1 MRFGI
6 RSLASIAMILLA
18 LAAFVACGE
27 DADDDEGLSVVASI
41 YPLGYFTE
49 RIGGD
54 QVTVTVLVKPGVE
67 AHGLEPTASDLRT
80 IGAADL
86 VVMNG
91 LELEPWLERA
101 LEALEDSDTRVV
113 LEAADESQAI
123 DGVAHGHED
132 EGHEEEGE
140 GHDHEKEGEGEK
152 EEGEGHDHEGHD
164 HEKEGEGEKEEGEG
178 HDHEGHDHEKEG
190 EGEKEEGEGHDH
202 EGHDHEKEGEGE
214 KEEGEGHD
222 HEGEGHEEEGD
233 HHEDEHAHHAHE
245 LDPHMWLDPVL
256 AVVQVERIRDALIAA
271 DADNADVF
279 RENAAA
285 LINELN
291 ELHAEFSQALANCRH
306 DHFVTSHAAYGYLAA
321 RYAVEQIP
329 IAGLSLEAEPSP
341 QRLAEITD
349 QVIDLGLGYVLV
361 EPVVAGTLEE
371 TIQRETGIELIPIH
385 AIESVTQDE
394 LDAHDDYFGLMRDNL
409 ASLKLALEC
418 A

>member
-1 MRFGI
+1 MRLGI
-6 RSLASIAMILLA
+6 RSVASIAMILLA

-27 DADDDEGLSVVASI
+27 DADDEGLSVVASI

-49 RIGGD
+49 RIGGE
-54 QVTVTVLVKPGVE
+54 QVAVTVLVKPGVE
-67 AHGLEPTASDLRT
+67 AHGFEPTASDLRT

-113 LEAADESQAI
+113 LEAADQSLAI
-123 DGVAHGHED
+123 EGLPHDDHGHGEHEEGEHHEGEGEEHEHEEGEHKEGEGEEHEHEEGEHKEGEGEGHEHEEGEHHEEEGEEHEHEGDAHED
-132 EGHEEEGE
+132 EGHHHGE
-140 GHDHEKEGEGEK
+140 
-152 EEGEGHDHEGHD
+152 
-164 HEKEGEGEKEEGEG
+164 
-178 HDHEGHDHEKEG
+178 
-190 EGEKEEGEGHDH
+190 
-202 EGHDHEKEGEGE
+202 
-214 KEEGEGHD
+214 
-222 HEGEGHEEEGD
+222 
-233 HHEDEHAHHAHE
+233 E

-256 AVVQVERIRDALIAA
+256 AVVQVERIRDALINA

-285 LINELN
+285 LISELN
-291 ELHAEFSQALANCRH
+291 ALHAEFSQALANCRH

-385 AIESVTQDE
+385 AIESVTQAE

>member
-1 MRFGI
+1 MRFGF
-6 RSLASIAMILLA
+6 RRMASIAAIVLVLVA
-18 LAAFVACGE
+18 SLACGE
-27 DADDDEGLSVVASI
+27 DADDDDGLSVVASI

-49 RIGGD
+49 RIGGNL
-54 QVTVTVLVKPGVE
+54 VTVHTLVRPGVE
-67 AHGLEPTASDLRT
+67 AHGFEPTASDLRT

-101 LEALEDSDTRVV
+101 LDALEDSDTRVV

-123 DGVAHGHED
+123 AGGMHGHED
-132 EGHEEEGE
+132 EGHA
-140 GHDHEKEGEGEK
+140 
-152 EEGEGHDHEGHD
+152 
-164 HEKEGEGEKEEGEG
+164 
-178 HDHEGHDHEKEG
+178 
-190 EGEKEEGEGHDH
+190 
-202 EGHDHEKEGEGE
+202 
-214 KEEGEGHD
+214 
-222 HEGEGHEEEGD
+222 HEGEGHEEEG
-233 HHEDEHAHHAHE
+233 EGHAHE

-256 AVVQVERIRDALIAA
+256 AVVQVERIRDALINA

-329 IAGLSLEAEPSP
+329 IAGLSPEAEPSP
-341 QRLAEITD
+341 QQLAEITD
-349 QVIDLGLGYVLV
+349 RVIDLGLGYVLV
-361 EPVVAGTLEE
+361 EPVLAGTLEE

-385 AIESVTQDE
+385 AIESVTPAE
-394 LDAHDDYFGLMRDNL
+394 LEAHDDYFGLMRDNL

>member
-6 RSLASIAMILLA
+6 RRMASIAAIVLVL
-18 LAAFVACGE
+18 VASLGCGE
-27 DADDDEGLSVVASI
+27 DADDDDGLSVVASI

-54 QVTVTVLVKPGVE
+54 LVTVHTLVRPGVE
-67 AHGLEPTASDLRT
+67 AHGFEPTASDLRT

-101 LEALEDSDTRVV
+101 LDALEDSDTRVV

-123 DGVAHGHED
+123 SGAMGAMHGHED

-140 GHDHEKEGEGEK
+140 GHG
-152 EEGEGHDHEGHD
+152 
-164 HEKEGEGEKEEGEG
+164 
-178 HDHEGHDHEKEG
+178 
-190 EGEKEEGEGHDH
+190 
-202 EGHDHEKEGEGE
+202 
-214 KEEGEGHD
+214 
-222 HEGEGHEEEGD
+222 HEGEGHEEEGEG
-233 HHEDEHAHHAHE
+233 HEEEGEGHGHE
-245 LDPHMWLDPVL
+245 GEGHEEEGEGHGHDLDPHMWLDPVL
-256 AVVQVERIRDALIAA
+256 AVVQVERIRDALINA
-271 DADNADVF
+271 DAGNADVF

-291 ELHAEFSQALANCRH
+291 ELHAEFSQALTSCRH

-329 IAGLSLEAEPSP
+329 IAGLSPEAEPSP
-341 QRLAEITD
+341 QQLAAITD
-349 QVIDLGLGYVLV
+349 RVIDLGLGYVLV
-361 EPVVAGTLEE
+361 EPVLAGTLEE
-371 TIQRETGIELIPIH
+371 TIQRETGIELIAIH
-385 AIESVTQDE
+385 AIESVTQAE
-394 LDAHDDYFGLMRDNL
+394 LEAHDDYFGLMRDNL
-409 ASLKLALEC
+409 ASLKLSLEC